1 MSRWVLVLPTES
13 WGIFLFM
20 EFTKEELSNE
30 EWRDVVGYEGKYQVS
45 NLGRVRSLNFHR
57 EKRMAILHPIIDIG
71 GYATVKLCLK
81 GSVTLCR
88 IHRLVA
94 QCFIDN
100 IEGKPFIDHIDT
112 NRTNNRISNLRWV
125 TMKENHNNHKS
136 LQNHASATKKCW
148 GDGAHDRQK
157 KEILQFSL
165 DGILIQKHR
174 SIKEAGLSIGKY
186 TSNIGMCARCPEHH
200 YKAHGFLWCYADDTK
215 RIAEIE
221 NLRKKSEKTQELF
234 AN

>member
-1 MSRWVLVLPTES
+1 
-13 WGIFLFM
+13 M
-20 EFTKEELSNE
+20 EFTKEELANE

-45 NLGRVRSLNFHR
+45 DLGRVRSLNFHR
-57 EKRMAILHPIIDIG
+57 EKRTSILRQTIDIG
-71 GYATVKLCLK
+71 GYAIVNLCLK
-81 GSVTLCR
+81 GRVKMCR
-88 IHRLVA
+88 VHRLVA
-94 QCFIDN
+94 QSFIEN
-100 IEGKPFIDHIDT
+100 VGGKPFIDHIDT

-125 TMKENHNNHKS
+125 TTKENHNNHTS

-148 GDGAHDRQK
+148 DNGTHDKHK

-165 DGILIQKHR
+165 DGILIQKYR

-186 TSNIGMCARCPEHH
+186 GSNIGMCARCPEHH
-200 YKAHGFLWCYADDTK
+200 YKAHGFLWCYAHDTQ

-221 NLRKKSEKTQELF
+221 NLRKKSENSAELF